1 MASKDARDE
10 KVQDQPIRR
19 KFSPE
24 YKLRILQEIDSR
36 REEGRGVVGEIL
48 RREGLY
54 ASQIVTWRSSL
65 EEVIAN
71 GLPER
76 KRGRKVDPA
85 LSYKKEAE
93 KLQRQLDRTKEE
105 LRQARLIISAQKKI
119 AEMYNPEMDLDDAIE
134 AGESPWPKD

>member
-1 MASKDARDE
+1 MASNEVPDE
-10 KVQDQPIRR
+10 KIQDQPIRR

-36 REEGRGVVGEIL
+36 RDEGRGVVGEIL

-65 EEVIAN
+65 EEVLAT
-71 GLPER
+71 GFPER

-119 AEMYNPEMDLDDAIE
+119 AEMYNPEAELDEMDGGKD
-134 AGESPWPKD
+134 SPWQDD